1 VHDLA
6 AARVHAFPALYPAAA
21 AGLPTLADPGYDASA
36 VSQPGRKSYPAGR
49 PLPGSTTRSGGTDS
63 RPTAAAH
70 REIRVGRPI
79 RVGLLQAGV
88 RVGPAAAAEHDG
100 VQHAGADAEPAGDQ
114 LVAPAQALRAGV
126 VPNDQE
132 PSISNTV
139 RWVRSPTRRGRYAG
153 SAASTCHP
161 RAAAQAR
168 RSRRDHRE
176 PAEM

>member
-1 VHDLA
+1 MHDLA
-6 AARVHAFPALYPAAA
+6 TARVHAFPALYPAAA

-114 LVAPAQALRAGV
+114 LVAPAQALRAG
-126 VPNDQE
+126 
-132 PSISNTV
+132 
-139 RWVRSPTRRGRYAG
+139 
-153 SAASTCHP
+153 
-161 RAAAQAR
+161 
-168 RSRRDHRE
+168 
-176 PAEM
+176 

>member
-21 AGLPTLADPGYDASA
+21 AGLPTLADPGYYASA
-36 VSQPGRKSYPAGR
+36 ISQPGRKSYPAGR

-126 VPNDQE
+126 VPQRPGAEHLEHGQVGAVADSSRSVRRQRCQYL
-132 PSISNTV
+132 PSPGCRTG
-139 RWVRSPTRRGRYAG
+139 PTI
-153 SAASTCHP
+153 P
-161 RAAAQAR
+161 
-168 RSRRDHRE
+168 
-176 PAEM
+176 P